1 MSTILLA
8 QSSFHAKSYPRHA
21 HDGYSISL
29 VLEGV
34 HLFAIEGERMEAR
47 AGDIRIIHPY
57 EEHETIESTW
67 KHINLSL
74 ERGAIESVAA
84 SMQITAPVMFARLI
98 NDSLLSER
106 VRQLHKA
113 YTKEAP
119 KRIEALSHALIL
131 YLLQKHRFDSE
142 TLPTLTPSSQIAQAI
157 SYIQSHAHEADLNLD
172 EVAKKAQMS
181 KYHFLRVFKQALGRT
196 PHQYLQNI
204 RIDCVRKEI
213 ANGKSFV
220 EAAYHCGFYDQSHMI
235 KIYKK
240 FYGHTPREL
249 LRKKEQ

>member
-1 MSTILLA
+1 MSSILLA

-34 HLFAIEGERMEAR
+34 HFFAIEGERMEAK

-74 ERGAIESVAA
+74 ERSSIESIAA
-84 SMQITAPVMFARLI
+84 SMQIAPPVMFSRLI

-106 VRQLHKA
+106 VQQLHKA
-113 YTKEAP
+113 YTKEVS
-119 KRIEALSHALIL
+119 KHIEELSHTLIL
-131 YLLQKHRFDSE
+131 YLLQKHRFDSAM
-142 TLPTLTPSSQIAQAI
+142 LPTPTPTQIDQAI

-181 KYHFLRVFKQALGRT
+181 KYHFLRVFKQTLGRT

-204 RIDCVRKEI
+204 RVDCVRKEI
-213 ANGKSFV
+213 ANGRSFA

-240 FYGHTPREL
+240 FYGHTPREI